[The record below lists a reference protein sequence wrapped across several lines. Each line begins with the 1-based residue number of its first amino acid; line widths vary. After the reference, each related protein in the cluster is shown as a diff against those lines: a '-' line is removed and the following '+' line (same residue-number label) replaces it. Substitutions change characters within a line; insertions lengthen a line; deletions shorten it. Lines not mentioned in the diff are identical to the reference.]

1 MSAGGEGG
9 ADGGPL
15 GPHGEADALET
26 GATAA
31 STGRFVEIPDARPP
45 ASTGKVGPRAGRRR
59 WFRLDPITR
68 KRIERFRRIRRGYYS
83 FLILGTAIVLSI
95 FAPYLAESRALLVWY
110 EGRPHFPT
118 FEYFEMEAFG
128 QAPPPAWNMGG
139 IEAEYFRLKKEW
151 AVERRLFERELEEL
165 GEASTPEA
173 RADLEARY
181 PNRNNFVVMPPI
193 PWNPYENDFW
203 YNEILNE
210 IEGHLEVGDADSAER
225 LALRDGL
232 TELAA
237 AIRTGELDPRL
248 ADPEQSATGDL
259 AGLARSGAFPELQG
273 LGVVPPTPPDLTRMH
288 YLGTDSQGRD
298 VASRLLYGF
307 RISIFFALFLV
318 LVGQAIGTVVGSLQ
332 GYLGGRFD
340 ILSQRFIEVMVAVP
354 FLYVV
359 IIMAALFSPNFWMLL
374 IIMAL
379 FQWVSITFYM
389 RTEMYREKTRE
400 YCLAA
405 RSYGASHLRI
415 IFRHL
420 LPNCLTPLVTFTP
433 FAIVGAI
440 FALTGLDYL
449 GYGLPAPT
457 PSWGELIDQA
467 LQVENRDRLWLTF
480 APFGALTITLV
491 LVVFIGESVREAF
504 DPKRYA
510 KYE

>member
-1 MSAGGEGG
+1 M
-9 ADGGPL
+9 
-15 GPHGEADALET
+15 
-26 GATAA
+26 
-31 STGRFVEIPDARPP
+31 
-45 ASTGKVGPRAGRRR
+45 R
-59 WFRLDPITR
+59 WIKLDPITR
-68 KRIERFRRIRRGYYS
+68 RRLQRFRRIKRGYYS
-83 FLILGTAIVLSI
+83 FVILTVAIVLSV
-95 FAPYLAESRALLVWY
+95 FAPYLAESRALLVWHD
-110 EGRPHFPT
+110 GRLFFPT
-118 FEYFEMEAFG
+118 FEYLDMETFG
-128 QAPPPAWNMGG
+128 QEPPPAWGMADL
-139 IEAEYFRLKKEW
+139 ETEYARLKREW
-151 AVERRLFERELEEL
+151 ALERELYDREL
-165 GEASTPEA
+165 AEI
-173 RADLEARY
+173 ADDSGALATLDGRY
-181 PNRNNFVVMPPI
+181 PNRGNFVIMPPI
-193 PWNPYENDFW
+193 PWDPYQNDFW

-210 IEGHLEVGDADSAER
+210 VQALLDAGDDQGAAA
-225 LALRDGL
+225 LARRDRMV
-232 TELAA
+232 ELAD
-237 AIRTGELDPRL
+237 AIETGDIVGMM
-248 ADPEQSATGDL
+248 ADPERSPTGDL
-259 AGLARSGAFPELQG
+259 VGLARSGAMPALTR
-273 LGVVPPTPPDLTRMH
+273 LGAVPPTAPDLTRRH

-318 LVGQAIGTVVGSLQ
+318 LVGQVIGTFIGSLQ

-340 ILSQRFIEVMVAVP
+340 ILSQRVIEVMIAVP

-359 IIMAALFSPNFWMLL
+359 IIMAALVAPSFWMLL
-374 IIMAL
+374 GIMAL
-379 FQWVSITFYM
+379 FQWIGITFYL

-467 LQVENRDRLWLTF
+467 LQLENRDKLWLIF
-480 APFGALTITLV
+480 APFGALTVTLV
-491 LVVFIGESVREAF
+491 LVVFIGESIREAF